1 MFENCFIPKWQ
12 EKKIVPK
19 KCVKLGNI
27 TKKILKQYVTDIS
40 VIRNKNSSWEDSNTE
55 MKVDRPGKT
64 IEVAFITE
72 ISH

>member
-12 EKKIVPK
+12 KKIVPK
-19 KCVKLGNI
+19 SVSNLAI
-27 TKKILKQYVTDIS
+27 LQKKILKQYVTDIS

>member
-1 MFENCFIPKWQ
+1 MA
-12 EKKIVPK
+12 KK
-19 KCVKLGNI
+19 KLYQKVCQIGNI
-27 TKKILKQYVTDIS
+27 TKKNLKQYVTDIS